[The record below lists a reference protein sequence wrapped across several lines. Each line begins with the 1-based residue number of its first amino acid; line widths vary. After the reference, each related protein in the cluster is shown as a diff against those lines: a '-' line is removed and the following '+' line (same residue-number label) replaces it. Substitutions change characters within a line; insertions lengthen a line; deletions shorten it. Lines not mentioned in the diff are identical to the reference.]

1 MKKIFKIVIN
11 ILLILILVY
20 SGFNIYIK
28 LSDYKRASNTYNQL
42 RTTYEETDNSQKNQS
57 LYSIN
62 NDFKFWLKVDN
73 TNINYPVVQYKN
85 NSFYLNHDFYKN
97 ISSSGSI
104 FMDYRDNKDSQ
115 NIILYGHNMKNKTMF
130 NNLIKFKNENFFNE
144 NNKIRII
151 KDNKEYIYE
160 IFSVYTIDGEYN
172 YLTTN
177 FDTSQDFKKYIENI
191 RSKSLFKSNVDVT
204 DSDKIITLSTCS
216 YEFDNARTVVHGK
229 LITTNTKQ

>member
-1 MKKIFKIVIN
+1 
-11 ILLILILVY
+11 
-20 SGFNIYIK
+20 
-28 LSDYKRASNTYNQL
+28 
-42 RTTYEETDNSQKNQS
+42 
-57 LYSIN
+57 
-62 NDFKFWLKVDN
+62 
-73 TNINYPVVQYKN
+73 
-85 NSFYLNHDFYKN
+85 
-97 ISSSGSI
+97 
-104 FMDYRDNKDSQ
+104 MDYRDNKDSQ